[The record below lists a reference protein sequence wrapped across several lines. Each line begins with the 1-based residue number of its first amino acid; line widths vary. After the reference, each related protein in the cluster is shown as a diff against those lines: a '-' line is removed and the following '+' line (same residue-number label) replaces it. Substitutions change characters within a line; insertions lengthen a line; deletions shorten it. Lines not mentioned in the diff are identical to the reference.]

1 MARRSPGGNDAGYQ
15 IVSRI
20 MKDAQALRA
29 DRRPP
34 MFRAAIQ
41 TYGSY
46 LAASA
51 GGLVNVVL
59 TARVLG
65 ASGRGE
71 VAFLTS
77 VTGMIAF
84 LASLS
89 AYEAMINIS
98 GARPAERPALA
109 GAGVVLAGVL
119 GTLGATAAWIVF
131 WAIPTPAVPFN
142 NADVLIAVSAIPISI
157 LQTNFL
163 NLARASYDLGLASL
177 GWISAPLATLALN
190 VGFAAAD
197 GLTIRVAIMD
207 WVAGLAVSAALVV
220 THVGRSF
227 GFATPSAPLLRQ
239 ILGFG
244 LRSHLGGVMLTGTYR
259 LDTWMLGA
267 YGSARDLGTYSVAI
281 AWFDAMVH
289 LSRAVSVTFRP
300 DLLRASTA
308 DAGRQSARIFRICA
322 ILVLIIV
329 GGTVLAAPLLC
340 VTVFGPEFT
349 DSVLDLRVLALGAFG
364 LMALNIFGTTLV
376 AQQRPILESIA
387 HGVGFVVAIV
397 LYVVMIPRFGAV
409 GASFASAI
417 SYLICGVVALGLVH
431 RTLGMPYRSLAPRSS
446 DIAHLVRLLPGR
458 KG

>member
-1 MARRSPGGNDAGYQ
+1 M
-15 IVSRI
+15 
-20 MKDAQALRA
+20 MDAQTLPK

-34 MFRAAIQ
+34 MVRAAIQ

-46 LAASA
+46 VVASA
-51 GGLVNVVL
+51 GGLANVVL

-71 VAFLTS
+71 IAFLTS
-77 VTGMIAF
+77 VAGLIAF

-98 GARPAERPALA
+98 GARPGERPALV

-119 GTLGATAAWIVF
+119 GTLGAAAAWIVF
-131 WAIPTPAVPFN
+131 WAVPSPAVPFN
-142 NADVLIAVSAIPISI
+142 NADVLIAVSAIPVSI

-163 NLARASYDLGLASL
+163 SLARASYGLGMASL

-190 VGFAAAD
+190 VGFAAAG
-197 GLTIRVAIMD
+197 GLTIRVALTS
-207 WVAGLAVSAALVV
+207 WVIGIALSAGLIV
-220 THVGRSF
+220 TYVGRSS
-227 GFATPSAPLLRQ
+227 GFARPSAPLLKQ

-244 LRSHLGGVMLTGTYR
+244 LRSHVGGVMLTGTYR
-259 LDTWMLGA
+259 LDTWMLA
-267 YGSARDLGTYSVAI
+267 SYGSASDIGTYSVAI

-308 DAGRQSARIFRICA
+308 DAGRQAARIFRVCA
-322 ILVLIIV
+322 VLVLIIV
-329 GGTVLAAPLLC
+329 GGTLLAAPFLC
-340 VTVFGPEFT
+340 VTIFGPEFT
-349 DSVLDLRVLALGAFG
+349 DSVLDLRVLAFGAFG

-387 HGVGFVVAIV
+387 HGIGFAVAIA
-397 LYVVMIPRFGAV
+397 LYVMLIPPFGAV

-417 SYLICGVVALGLVH
+417 SYLICGIVALGLVH
-431 RTLGMPYRSLAPRSS
+431 RTLGLPYRSLVPRSS
-446 DIAHLVRLLPGR
+446 DIAHLMRSLPIR

>member
-1 MARRSPGGNDAGYQ
+1 
-15 IVSRI
+15 
-20 MKDAQALRA
+20 MKDANTLPA

-34 MFRAAIQ
+34 MLRAAIQ

-77 VTGMIAF
+77 VTGLIAF
-84 LASLS
+84 LAGLS

-119 GTLGATAAWIVF
+119 GTLGAIAAWIVL

-142 NADVLIAVSAIPISI
+142 NADVLIAVSAIPLII

-163 NLARASYDLGLASL
+163 NLARSSYDLGMASL
-177 GWISAPLATLALN
+177 GWITAPLATLVLN
-190 VGFAAAD
+190 VGFAVVGD
-197 GLTIRVAIMD
+197 LTIRAAILD
-207 WVAGLAVSAALVV
+207 WVIGLAVSAGLVV

-227 GFATPSAPLLRQ
+227 GFAVPSAPLLKQ
-239 ILGFG
+239 VLGFG
-244 LRSHLGGVMLTGTYR
+244 LRSHVGGVMLTGTYR

-267 YGSARDLGTYSVAI
+267 YGTARDVGTYSVAV

-308 DAGRQSARIFRICA
+308 DAGRQAARIFRVCA
-322 ILVLIIV
+322 VIVLIIV
-329 GGTVLAAPLLC
+329 GGTVLAAPFLC
-340 VTVFGPEFT
+340 TTIFGPEFT
-349 DSVLDLRVLALGAFG
+349 DSVLDLRILAFGAFG

-387 HGVGFVVAIV
+387 HGVGFAVAIA
-397 LYVVMIPRFGAV
+397 LYMLLIPPFGAA
-409 GASFASAI
+409 GASLASAV
-417 SYLICGVVALGLVH
+417 SYLLCGIVALGLVN
-431 RTLGMPYRSLAPRSS
+431 RTFGLPYRSLVPRSS
-446 DIAHLVRLLPGR
+446 DTADLLRVLRRR